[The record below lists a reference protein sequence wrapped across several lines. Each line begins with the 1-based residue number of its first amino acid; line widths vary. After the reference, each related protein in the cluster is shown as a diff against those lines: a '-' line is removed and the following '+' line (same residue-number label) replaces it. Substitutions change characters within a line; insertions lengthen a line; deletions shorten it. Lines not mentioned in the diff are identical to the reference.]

1 MREIRPAREAAMHP
15 PRVLLEL
22 QVEALF
28 VHGAAGRIVRT
39 NEPSSRR
46 APRFFLARSADGN
59 LWRVRDDLPADLIA
73 ELDRVARAEPVRADP
88 GGEPDGATA
97 VRHLLAD
104 HAPVTSAGGGPA
116 YVFPDAPPAGPG
128 TDTGADVR
136 LIGPGDLDLTRET
149 FPWMEEEIAGRQP
162 CAVAVL
168 AGRAVAACF
177 CARRSARAAEAGV
190 DTLEAYRR
198 RGYAAAVTRAWGE
211 AVRREGLVPLYST
224 SWDNLASQG
233 VARRLGLVRYGADWS
248 AT

>member
-1 MREIRPAREAAMHP
+1 MHP

-28 VHGAAGRIVRT
+28 VHDAAGRIVAT
-39 NEPSSRR
+39 NEPGGRR

-59 LWRVRDDLPADLIA
+59 LWRVRDDLPAEIA
-73 ELDRVARAEPVRADP
+73 EELHAVARAEPVRADP
-88 GGEPDGATA
+88 APEPDCATT

-116 YVFPDAPPAGPG
+116 YVFPDAPPVDAG
-128 TDTGADVR
+128 TDAGADVR
-136 LIGPGDLDLTRET
+136 LIGPGDLDLTQET
-149 FPWMEEEIAGRQP
+149 FSWMEEEIAGRQP
-162 CAVAVL
+162 CAVVVL

-177 CARRSARAAEAGV
+177 CARRSPRAAEAGV

-198 RGYAAAVTRAWGE
+198 RGYAAAATRAWGE
-211 AVRREGLVPLYST
+211 AVWREGLVPLYST

-233 VARRLGLVRYGADWS
+233 VARQLGLVRYGADWS